1 MCASTWFKLVWIL
14 KDLIFKKRRRRKA
27 TATEPNK
34 QGSNLLWSVSK
45 LLRNDYR
52 TAAGIV
58 QEQWCHFSFCLIN
71 LTTICGNLCTHLH
84 EQIQWEQHL
93 LMALLYISSCLIT
106 NKLCEMLCFHLIL
119 VEISFM
125 HTEKQMDTWHIS
137 YAFICNTCCKKQ
149 KSTQNYGSHK
159 HPHNC
164 YSFLTTSVTAKWIK
178 VAMECK

>member
-1 MCASTWFKLVWIL
+1 MWIL

-27 TATEPNK
+27 TANE

-58 QEQWCHFSFCLIN
+58 QEQWCHFSFCLII

-119 VEISFM
+119 VEISFF
-125 HTEKQMDTWHIS
+125 HAHREAKWNIYD
-137 YAFICNTCCKKQ
+137 
-149 KSTQNYGSHK
+149 
-159 HPHNC
+159 
-164 YSFLTTSVTAKWIK
+164 TSVMLLFATHAAKNHTKSWI
-178 VAMECK
+178 